1 MLNIISISGMQMNT
15 TMRYY
20 FTTTKMTRI
29 IKKSTSVS
37 GVVENSEPSSL
48 LVVLQE
54 RAFTIHFGQQSQ
66 FFKRL
71 NKELYEPAI
80 SLKGNEN
87 LLLHKSC
94 ITFIR
99 VLIIIVEK
107 WKQPKFSLT
116 DEWINN
122 MYYIHTIKYYSA
134 GKKNEIP
141 KHTIT

>member
-29 IKKSTSVS
+29 IKKKYKCQWSCGELRTLLIAGSVARES
-37 GVVENSEPSSL
+37 
-48 LVVLQE
+48 
-54 RAFTIHFGQQSQ
+54 IHFGQQSQ

-122 MYYIHTIKYYSA
+122 MYYIHTIKYYLA
-134 GKKNEIP
+134 GKKNEIL